1 MMKQQTGKFQLPFMT
16 WVMLLALVGI
26 LGVAGMQLSSEAKA
40 VEGDVVAQAIQQGKP
55 TIAEFGSDSC
65 HTCQEMSKVLN
76 QLEQD
81 YGKQLSVAHVNIVK
95 EPDYAKQYRIMLMPT
110 QVFFDAKGQE
120 TGRHMGAFT
129 QQEILDAL
137 GVPAGK
143 S

>member
-1 MMKQQTGKFQLPFMT
+1 MKQQTGKFQLPLMT

-26 LGVAGMQLSSEAKA
+26 LGFGAVQLSSEAQA
-40 VEGDVVAQAIQQGKP
+40 VEGDVVAQALRQGKP

-65 HTCQEMSKVLN
+65 RTCQDMSKVLH
-76 QLEQD
+76 QLEQG

-95 EPDYAKQYRIMLMPT
+95 EPDYATQYRIMLMPT

-120 TGRHMGAFT
+120 TGRHMGPLT

-143 S
+143 P